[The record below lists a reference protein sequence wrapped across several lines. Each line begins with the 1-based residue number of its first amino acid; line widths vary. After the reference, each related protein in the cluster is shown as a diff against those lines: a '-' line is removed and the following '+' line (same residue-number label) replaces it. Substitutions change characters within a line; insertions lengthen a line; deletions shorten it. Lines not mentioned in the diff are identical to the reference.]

1 MSWRGISLSVLAIFV
16 VLCSAKIANAH
27 ASMNLR
33 NSNSSSSD
41 SDTDTDTDTHQNYTQ
56 FLLTN
61 GVARTPPMGYW
72 NIF

>member
-41 SDTDTDTDTHQNYTQ
+41 TDTDTHQNYTQ